1 VVELR
6 LSAEE
11 LTATADS
18 LAAAERYIRPRTATS
33 GPQSGVADSLSRLRL
48 DSIARADSLVLVD
61 SLRQFQPKAYK
72 ALQKAEARRLKAER
86 ARLAAEKRE
95 AKFLEKQ
102 RLREEKRAARAAGK
116 AASIAARRRSVKR
129 KGSPAD
135 SLVVA
140 DSLSLVD
147 SIRRLD
153 SLLPPADTLAA
164 IDSLPPRDSTTA
176 DTTLR
181 IFRGWY
187 NVKIWRKDMQA
198 VADSMVGFSV
208 DSTLHMYLGP
218 IMWHADSQITA
229 DSITLYTARQQIDH
243 AEFFG
248 DPIMASQI
256 GGPTSRQFNQVKG
269 REMSSWFVDGEL
281 RRHDTRGNA
290 QALYYMQEEEE
301 EADGSTVMSDAL
313 AFLPLTA
320 ANMSFLFEA
329 DSLRYIVAREAPDY
343 DVLPIEQI
351 PGTQATQLQ
360 GFSWKPERKPSLG
373 DVFDRRVRPTER
385 PFYEDLARP
394 DFPVAARID
403 RRREYLIANRMW
415 ADRIDP
421 LPAYAIEFRER
432 YAPPPQ

>member
-1 VVELR
+1 
-6 LSAEE
+6 
-11 LTATADS
+11 
-18 LAAAERYIRPRTATS
+18 LA
-33 GPQSGVADSLSRLRL
+33 RLRL

-72 ALQKAEARRLKAER
+72 ALQKAEARRLKSER
-86 ARLAAEKRE
+86 ARLAAEARE
-95 AKFLEKQ
+95 AKLLEKQ
-102 RLREEKRAARAAGK
+102 RLKAEKRAARAAEK
-116 AASIAARRRSVKR
+116 AASLAARRRSVKR
-129 KGSPAD
+129 RGTTAD
-135 SLVVA
+135 SLAVV
-140 DSLSLVD
+140 DSVALVD

-153 SLLPPADTLAA
+153 SLLPPADTLAMV
-164 IDSLPPRDSTTA
+164 DSLPPSDSTTA
-176 DTTLR
+176 ESDTTLR
-181 IFRGWY
+181 IFRGWR
-187 NVKIWRKDMQA
+187 NVKLWRTDMQA

-218 IMWHADSQITA
+218 IMWHAESQITA
-229 DSITLYTARQQIDH
+229 DSIVLYTARQQIDH

-256 GGPTSRQFNQVKG
+256 GGATSRQFNQVKG
-269 REMSSWFVDGEL
+269 REMSSWFENGEL

-301 EADGSTVMSDAL
+301 DVDGSTVMSDAL

-329 DSLRYIVAREAPDY
+329 DSLRYIIARENPDY

-351 PGTQATQLQ
+351 PGTQPTQLA
-360 GFSWKPERKPSLG
+360 GFSWTPERKPTLG
-373 DVFDRRVRPTER
+373 DVFDRQVRPTER
-385 PFYEDLARP
+385 EFYETLERP

-421 LPAYAIEFRER
+421 LPAYAVEFRER
-432 YAPPPQ
+432 YFIPEE